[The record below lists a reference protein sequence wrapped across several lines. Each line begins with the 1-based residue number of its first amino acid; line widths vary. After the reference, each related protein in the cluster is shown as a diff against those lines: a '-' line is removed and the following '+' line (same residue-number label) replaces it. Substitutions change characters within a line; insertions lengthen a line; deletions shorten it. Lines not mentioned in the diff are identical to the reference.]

1 MSHEKTS
8 QIRDVGM
15 SFRFDFTTVLQ
26 LSRKCLGMAL
36 LACLAALSSTTLDA
50 QAPRSKSTSAEEPKS
65 AVNEAFAVKAEHG
78 PWFVMAMSFS
88 GPIAKEQS
96 EKLALELR
104 KDFQL
109 QAYCLSKRFDYTQG
123 VEGVGFNQNGE
134 GRKMKFRDAKVV
146 EGYAVLVGD
155 FDSID
160 SPAIKETLDKI
171 KRITPRMMANGGE
184 PIDPKSNSVDVS
196 TYRKYL
202 QKLMRSNEKETDQPP
217 LPLGPMS
224 GAFITR
230 NPLLPADYYKAPVLD
245 KFVKSLNEQ
254 KGLSEFSL
262 LDCAGKFSVRIV
274 VFRGED
280 QTASWGRST
289 TAMSDQDKISQLD
302 IAAERAT
309 LTVRAL
315 RLAGYEAYQFHD
327 RTQSYVTVGSFDELG
342 SLDKQNRLVFSE
354 GIKAIVERFGATK
367 QVTKTM
373 YGYTQTPRLL
383 LDLVNEN
390 MLPELTAAKDGKT
403 RGEWLA
409 KYSVAFDLTPS
420 PMSVPR
426 TSSSSIYGG
435 SFLGKRDR

>member
-1 MSHEKTS
+1 MSLEKTS

-15 SFRFDFTTVLQ
+15 SFRFDLPTVLQ
-26 LSRKCLGMAL
+26 LSKKCFCMAL
-36 LACLAALSSTTLDA
+36 IACLAIQSSSRLDA
-50 QAPRSKSTSAEEPKS
+50 QVARPKVTNSVAPQNG
-65 AVNEAFAVKAEHG
+65 VNDAFAVKAEHG

-88 GPIAKEQS
+88 GPNAKEQS
-96 EKLALELR
+96 EKLAMELR
-104 KDFQL
+104 RDFQL

-123 VEGVGFNQNGE
+123 VEGAGFNQNGE

-160 SPAIKETLDKI
+160 SPAIKETLDKV

-184 PIDPKSNSVDVS
+184 PIDPKSDSVDVS
-196 TYRKYL
+196 SYRKYL
-202 QKLMRSNEKETDQPP
+202 QKLMRSGEKEADQPP
-217 LPLGPMS
+217 APQGPMS
-224 GAFITR
+224 GAFVTR

-245 KFVKSLNEQ
+245 KFVKNLNEQ
-254 KGLSEFSL
+254 KGLNEFSL
-262 LDCAGKFSVRIV
+262 LSCPGKFSVRVV

-280 QTASWGRST
+280 QTSSWGRST
-289 TAMSDQDKISQLD
+289 SAMSEEDKVSQLD

-315 RLAGYEAYQFHD
+315 RQAGYEAYQFHD
-327 RTQSYVTVGSFDELG
+327 RTQSYVTIGSFDELG
-342 SLDKQNRLVFSE
+342 SLDKQNRLVFSD
-354 GIKAIVERFGATK
+354 GIKAIIERFGATK

-383 LDLVNEN
+383 FDLINQN
-390 MLPELTAAKDGKT
+390 MLPELTSAPDGKT

-409 KYSVAFDLTPS
+409 KYSVAFDLNPS

-426 TSSSSIYGG
+426 PSSSSIYGG

>member
-1 MSHEKTS
+1 M
-8 QIRDVGM
+8 I
-15 SFRFDFTTVLQ
+15 FRFGSAKVLQ
-26 LSRKCLGMAL
+26 FPKTGGCLALFAL
-36 LACLAALSSTTLDA
+36 LAALVASNLAAQS
-50 QAPRSKSTSAEEPKS
+50 PRSTPTKAAPTPSG
-65 AVNEAFAVKAEHG
+65 VNEALAVKPEHG

-88 GPIAKEQS
+88 GPNAKEQS

-109 QAYCLSKRFDYTQG
+109 QAYCLSKRFDYTQA
-123 VEGVGFNQNGE
+123 VEGAGFNPNGE
-134 GRKMKFRDAKVV
+134 GRKMRFRDAKVV

-184 PIDPKSNSVDVS
+184 PIDPKSDSVDVS
-196 TYRKYL
+196 SYRKYI
-202 QKLMRSNEKETDQPP
+202 QKLMRAGEKTTDQAPIP
-217 LPLGPMS
+217 QGPMFN
-224 GAFITR
+224 AFITR
-230 NPLLPADYYKAPVLD
+230 NPLLPADYYKAPILD

-262 LDCAGKFSVRIV
+262 LNCPGKFSVRVV

-280 QTASWGRST
+280 QITSWGRSSSPS
-289 TAMSDQDKISQLD
+289 SDEDKISQLD

-315 RLAGYEAYQFHD
+315 RQAGYEAYQFHD
-327 RTQSYVTVGSFDELG
+327 RTQSYVTIGSFDELG
-342 SLDKQNRLVFSE
+342 SLDKYNRLVFSDAIK
-354 GIKAIVERFGATK
+354 GIIDRFGATK

-373 YGYTQTPRLL
+373 YGSTQTPRLL
-383 LDLVNEN
+383 FELIDQN
-390 MLPELTAAKDGKT
+390 MLPELTSATDGKT

-409 KYSVAFDLTPS
+409 KYSVAFDLNPA

-426 TSSSSIYGG
+426 SSGSSIYGG
-435 SFLGKRDR
+435 SLLGKRDR